1 MARSQPNTCPQQPPR
16 RTGAWPFFKRTIS
29 PIVAASVALL
39 VACSAPAPQATAPV
53 VADKIVHAHARPA
66 TPTVFK
72 LPGGQE
78 LAARAWASPMPQHIV
93 LGVHG
98 FNDYSK
104 AFEPLAQHLVAEL
117 HATVYAYDQRGFG
130 ANPQPGIWP
139 GTQTLLADL
148 RHIAAQLRE
157 RHPGLPLT
165 VVGESMGGA
174 VVLVAASEAPGLAAD
189 QLILKAPAVWGAHS
203 MPWYQ
208 RLSLYTLNL
217 VAPDMSFTGRGLP
230 SLGIRPTDDI
240 EVSRDLSRDPLFI
253 KATRVGSLAGVTEL
267 MGRAQT
273 QTALPPQRSLV
284 LYGLHDRIIP
294 PRPVCDWLTHLN
306 NRAAHPEAT
315 DLVVYPEGWHLLT
328 RQLRTREPLQDM
340 ARWLQNTPLPHRQ
353 STMQAQ
359 QTVCG
364 SGVHQSAALTPGGAA
379 VHQQ

>member
-1 MARSQPNTCPQQPPR
+1 MAKRFMLTLRLGPCLATTC
-16 RTGAWPFFKRTIS
+16 I
-29 PIVAASVALL
+29 ALL
-39 VACSAPAPQATAPV
+39 TACSAPAPQATAPV
-53 VADKIVHAHARPA
+53 VPDKILHAQTVPA
-66 TPTVFK
+66 QPIRFQLQGDTA
-72 LPGGQE
+72 
-78 LAARAWASPMPQHIV
+78 LAARVWTSPQPRHIV

-104 AFEPLAQHLVAEL
+104 AFDPLAQHLVAEL
-117 HATVYAYDQRGFG
+117 QATVYAYDQRGFG
-130 ANPQPGIWP
+130 ANPKPGIWP
-139 GTQTLLADL
+139 GSDALLADL
-148 RHIAAQLRE
+148 RDIATQLRE

-189 QLILKAPAVWGAHS
+189 QLILKAPAVWGARS

-217 VAPDMSFTGRGLP
+217 VAPEMSFTGRGLP

-273 QTALPPQRSLV
+273 QTALPPQRNLI
-284 LYGLHDRIIP
+284 LYGLRDRIIP
-294 PRPVCDWLTHLN
+294 PQPVCDWLTHLN
-306 NRAAHPEAT
+306 TTSPQHSTT
-315 DLVVYPEGWHLLT
+315 DVVVYPEGWHLLT

-340 ARWLQNTPLPHRQ
+340 ALWLQNNPLPPRQ
-353 STMQAQ
+353 SMAQAQ
-359 QTVCG
+359 QVVCKG
-364 SGVHQSAALTPGGAA
+364 L
-379 VHQQ
+379 

>member
-1 MARSQPNTCPQQPPR
+1 MAKRFTLTR
-16 RTGAWPFFKRTIS
+16 RLGRCLATTS
-29 PIVAASVALL
+29 IVLL
-39 VACSAPAPQATAPV
+39 TACSAPAPQAHLPV
-53 VADKIVHAHARPA
+53 EPDKILHLNVVPA
-66 TPTVFK
+66 QAIRFQ
-72 LPGGQE
+72 LPGNSS
-78 LAARAWASPMPQHIV
+78 LAARVWASPQPLHIV

-104 AFEPLAQHLVAEL
+104 AFEPLAQHLVTEL
-117 HATVYAYDQRGFG
+117 QATVYAYDQRGFG

-139 GTQTLLADL
+139 GSDTLLADL
-148 RHIAAQLRE
+148 RQIAAQLRE

-174 VVLVAASEAPGLAAD
+174 VVLVAASEPPGLAAD
-189 QLILKAPAVWGAHS
+189 QLILKAPAVWGASS

-284 LYGLHDRIIP
+284 LYGLRDRIIP
-294 PRPVCDWLTHLN
+294 PQPVCDWFTHLN
-306 NRAAHPEAT
+306 T
-315 DLVVYPEGWHLLT
+315 DVLQQGTTDVVVYPEGWHLLT

-340 ARWLQNTPLPHRQ
+340 AQWLQNTPLPHRQ
-353 STMQAQ
+353 STSQAQ
-359 QTVCG
+359 QMVCKG
-364 SGVHQSAALTPGGAA
+364 L
-379 VHQQ
+379 

>member
-1 MARSQPNTCPQQPPR
+1 
-16 RTGAWPFFKRTIS
+16 
-29 PIVAASVALL
+29 V
-39 VACSAPAPQATAPV
+39 
-53 VADKIVHAHARPA
+53 
-66 TPTVFK
+66 
-72 LPGGQE
+72 
-78 LAARAWASPMPQHIV
+78 LA
-93 LGVHG
+93 VHG

-117 HATVYAYDQRGFG
+117 QATVYAYDQRGFG

-139 GTQTLLADL
+139 GTETLLADL

-189 QLILKAPAVWGAHS
+189 QLILKAPAVWGANS

-208 RLSLYTLNL
+208 RLSLYTVNL
-217 VAPDMSFTGRGLP
+217 VAPDMSFSGRGLP
-230 SLGIRPTDDI
+230 SLGIRPTDDP
-240 EVSRDLSRDPLFI
+240 EVSRDLGRDPLFI

-267 MGRAQT
+267 MGRAQS

-284 LYGLHDRIIP
+284 LYGLRDRIIP
-294 PRPVCDWLTHLN
+294 TQPVCDWLTHLN
-306 NRAAHPEAT
+306 TAAPQPGKT
-315 DLVVYPEGWHLLT
+315 DVVVYPEGWHLLT

-353 STMQAQ
+353 STAQAQ
-359 QTVCG
+359 QVVCKG
-364 SGVHQSAALTPGGAA
+364 L
-379 VHQQ
+379 

>member
-1 MARSQPNTCPQQPPR
+1 MSANKAKLQP
-16 RTGAWPFFKRTIS
+16 FKLLQRGLAT
-29 PIVAASVALL
+29 AGLALL
-39 VACSAPAPQATAPV
+39 TACSASAPQALSPV
-53 VADKIVHAHARPA
+53 LPDKIGGSHPVPSS
-66 TPTVFK
+66 PTRFD
-72 LPGGQE
+72 LPEGQS
-78 LAARAWASPMPQHIV
+78 LIGRFWASPKPRHIV

-104 AFEPLAQHLVAEL
+104 AFDPLAQHLVTEL
-117 HATVYAYDQRGFG
+117 QATVYAYDQRGFG

-139 GTQTLLADL
+139 GADTLLADL

-189 QLILKAPAVWGAHS
+189 RLILKAPAVWGANS

-208 RLSLYTLNL
+208 RLSLFTMNL

-240 EVSRDLSRDPLFI
+240 DVSRDLSRDPLFI

-273 QTALPPQRSLV
+273 QTDLPPQRTLV
-284 LYGLHDRIIP
+284 LYGLRDRIIP
-294 PRPVCDWLTHLN
+294 LQPVCDWFTHLN
-306 NRAAHPEAT
+306 TAVPQPGKI
-315 DLVVYPEGWHLLT
+315 DVVIYPEGWHLLT

-340 ARWLQNTPLPHRQ
+340 AHWLQNTPLPHLQ
-353 STMQAQ
+353 TPLQAQ
-359 QTVCG
+359 ETVCG
-364 SGVHQSAALTPGGAA
+364 KR
-379 VHQQ
+379 